1 MTVLAW
7 DQAGDR
13 RFETGVDRGVIYL
26 ADGTTVPWN
35 GLVSITENTERE
47 VKSYFLD
54 GIKFLDRHIPGS
66 YSAKLGAYTY
76 PDELDELLGDEQY
89 VPGVY
94 VHDQRAQT
102 FNLSYRTQER
112 DDLGSENYKIHI
124 VYNVLAIPS
133 SVSMNSLSDSPNPAL
148 FEFNLSGTASPMLG
162 IRPTAHISL
171 HTRKINPLLL
181 STLEGLLYGTETDDP
196 SLPSMVDL
204 LALTEAPV

>member
-7 DQAGDR
+7 DQVGDR
-13 RFETGVDRGVIYL
+13 RFETGVDRGVL
-26 ADGTTVPWN
+26 FLQDGTAVPWN
-35 GLVSITENTERE
+35 GLVSINEETERE
-47 VKSYFLD
+47 VKSYYLD
-54 GIKFLDRHIPGS
+54 GVKFLDHHVPGS

-94 VHDQRAQT
+94 VHDQRSKT

-112 DDLGSENYKIHI
+112 DDLGNENYKIHI
-124 VYNVLAIPS
+124 IYNVLAVPS
-133 SVSMNSLSDSPNPAL
+133 SVAMNSLSDSPSVAL
-148 FEFNLSGTASPMLG
+148 FEFALSGTASPVLG

-171 HTRKINPLLL
+171 HTRTINALLL
-181 STLEGLLYGTETDDP
+181 SNLEALLYGTETEDP
-196 SLPSMVDL
+196 ALPPLVDL